1 MGSLLSNFHS
11 ISSFCRAATAAL
23 VEKHSKE
30 MMNLIQERKAQFT
43 EEEQLEEF
51 HEVGSGY
58 PAMPPPPV
66 PPVFAKQ
73 EIYIDP
79 AVFAEVDQRAIN
91 IAQEDQ
97 KTFTDL
103 VRQLVAG
110 CMTDVEKVR
119 LRLDCWRITGLPAYS
134 ETQPRR

>member
-1 MGSLLSNFHS
+1 M
-11 ISSFCRAATAAL
+11 
-23 VEKHSKE
+23 EKHSKE

-110 CMTDVEKVR
+110 CMTDVEKVGR
-119 LRLDCWRITGLPAYS
+119 LRLSSRPLRPWRCWPSSWPPSWISSTSRRRRTGPCRFS
-134 ETQPRR
+134 PR

>member
-1 MGSLLSNFHS
+1 MP
-11 ISSFCRAATAAL
+11 TA
-23 VEKHSKE
+23 EIDPMIKR
-30 MMNLIQERKAQFT
+30 QEF
-43 EEEQLEEF
+43 EE
-51 HEVGSGY
+51 VSGY

-66 PPVFAKQ
+66 PPVFAKI
-73 EIYIDP
+73 EIYTDP

-110 CMTDVEKVR
+110 CMTDVEKAR
-119 LRLDCWRITGLPAYS
+119 AFI
-134 ETQPRR
+134 

>member
-1 MGSLLSNFHS
+1 M
-11 ISSFCRAATAAL
+11 
-23 VEKHSKE
+23 
-30 MMNLIQERKAQFT
+30 
-43 EEEQLEEF
+43 
-51 HEVGSGY
+51 SGY

-66 PPVFAKQ
+66 PPVFAKL
-73 EIYIDP
+73 EIYTDP

-110 CMTDVEKVR
+110 CLTDVEKVR
-119 LRLDCWRITGLPAYS
+119 ILYMINFVVNTCKIK
-134 ETQPRR
+134 

>member
-1 MGSLLSNFHS
+1 MTELHPDF
-11 ISSFCRAATAAL
+11 FRAATAAL

-30 MMNLIQERKAQFT
+30 MMNLIQERKAQFN
-43 EEEQLEEF
+43 EEEQEEF
-51 HEVGSGY
+51 HEVSGY

-110 CMTDVEKVR
+110 CMTDVEKVQCV
-119 LRLDCWRITGLPAYS
+119 LFWIFYIFD
-134 ETQPRR
+134 